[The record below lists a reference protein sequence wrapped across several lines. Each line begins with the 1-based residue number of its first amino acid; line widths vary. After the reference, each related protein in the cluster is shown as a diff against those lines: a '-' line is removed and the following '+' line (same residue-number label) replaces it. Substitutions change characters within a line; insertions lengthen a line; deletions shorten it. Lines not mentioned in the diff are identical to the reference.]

1 MSRVPSPV
9 FDLMQY
15 KGKVK
20 EAPLTD
26 EEIEELLTKLRQ
38 VQSVP
43 VPAATWEIMYH
54 VPIQD
59 TCADFMACPK
69 FAYPTDFGPTK
80 LPTSLTNR
88 FYW

>member
-26 EEIEELLTKLRQ
+26 EEIEELLTKLR
-38 VQSVP
+38 
-43 VPAATWEIMYH
+43 
-54 VPIQD
+54 
-59 TCADFMACPK
+59 
-69 FAYPTDFGPTK
+69 
-80 LPTSLTNR
+80 
-88 FYW
+88 